1 MKPVP
6 EFPLHLIGYILPLVT
21 ILVSIPMALGKVKPN
36 RFYGFRTP
44 KTLSSPAMWYPANR
58 ACGQYMIIASA
69 VSLVFNLSY
78 WLPHRDLP
86 IPALV
91 LPMAA
96 ATVICRFPAS
106 ASACG
111 VSPQRTRIECYRRTP
126 CAWRPAAFSV
136 CPV

>member
-1 MKPVP
+1 MNTLDSLKVNDAGSRKRGQDKSVKPAP
-6 EFPLHLIGYILPLVT
+6 EFPLHLIGYILPLIT

-44 KTLSSPAMWYPANR
+44 KTLSSPAVWYPANR

-96 ATVICRFPAS
+96 ATVIPMLVSVVASMRFLKKL
-106 ASACG
+106 
-111 VSPQRTRIECYRRTP
+111 
-126 CAWRPAAFSV
+126 
-136 CPV
+136 

>member
-1 MKPVP
+1 MKPEPV
-6 EFPLHLIGYILPLVT
+6 FPLHLLGYILPLIT
-21 ILVSIPMALGKVKPN
+21 IATAIPMALSKMKPN
-36 RFYGFRTP
+36 RYYGFRTP
-44 KTLSSPAMWYPANR
+44 KTLSSPTIWYAANR

-96 ATVICRFPAS
+96 ATVIPMLVSVVASMRFLKKL
-106 ASACG
+106 
-111 VSPQRTRIECYRRTP
+111 
-126 CAWRPAAFSV
+126 
-136 CPV
+136 